1 MFEGAHDF
9 SQLLGTPSV
18 FTATAALAPA
28 VPILPMFWV
37 RGCLAEMHRWSQ
49 VAEVFHGF
57 PVFFKS
63 SLRNWRLTVWL
74 LLERQ
79 IPTYNW
85 LLEHFRH
92 FFLQLVALEASFGAE
107 TCDCTEAFFVSKVYV
122 QNSFLLGG
130 FARLGG
136 CLFWPMRKEP
146 MRHCRGLSEP
156 NRINRTSFWGS
167 IKPRRSFLSCPNIT
181 HKTLDYRALQEGD
194 WQRVSVG
201 VSVPPSFHTIN
212 DCSGSPLSRSRTD
225 KMDAEVLL
233 SSQRPQR

>member
-9 SQLLGTPSV
+9 SQLLGTFSFRRSHSRSGSSRAHSTHVLGTGMPGWDAQV
-18 FTATAALAPA
+18 IT
-28 VPILPMFWV
+28 
-37 RGCLAEMHRWSQ
+37 GCR
-49 VAEVFHGF
+49 GF

-63 SLRNWRLTVWL
+63 SLRNWRVTVWL

-146 MRHCRGLSEP
+146 MRHCQGLSEP
-156 NRINRTSFWGS
+156 NRINRTSFWGW

-194 WQRVSVG
+194 WQRVSGG
-201 VSVPPSFHTIN
+201 VSI
-212 DCSGSPLSRSRTD
+212 
-225 KMDAEVLL
+225 
-233 SSQRPQR
+233 SSTQFPHHQRLQCVATEP